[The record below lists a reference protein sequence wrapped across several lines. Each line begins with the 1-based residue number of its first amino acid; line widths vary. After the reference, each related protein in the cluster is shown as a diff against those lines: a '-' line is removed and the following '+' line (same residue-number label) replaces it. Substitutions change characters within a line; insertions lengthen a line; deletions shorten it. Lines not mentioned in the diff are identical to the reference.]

1 VSGGQ
6 RSRARAVWFFLGL
19 ILLTAASIG
28 FWWVTAPSPREGALA
43 RIERDGVIRVG
54 YAVEAPYAFLDARGE
69 LTGEEIELARIVV
82 KGLGIPRIEWRQTEF
97 ESLLSQLEAGRFD
110 VIVAGMYIT
119 PERARRA
126 RFSEPTFHVR
136 QALLVRAGNPHR
148 LHAYEDVR
156 KDARLRIAAVA
167 GSIEESMILGAGVP
181 EAQILLVPDALTGR
195 VAVESGLAAGLALSS
210 PTIHFMARRHALG
223 VTEVA
228 EPFTPPARTGGRL
241 EGFGAVAFRSADGD
255 LCGAWNRQ
263 LKEFVGSEA
272 HRRLMAQ
279 FGFTE
284 GELPSGATT
293 AEILSSGAR

>member
-19 ILLTAASIG
+19 VLLAAASLG
-28 FWWVTAPSPREGALA
+28 FWWLMAPSPREGTLA

-69 LTGEEIELARIVV
+69 LTGEEVEVARIVV

-97 ESLLSQLEAGRFD
+97 ESLLSQMEEGRFD

-126 RFSEPTFHVR
+126 RFSEPTFRVR

-156 KDARLRIAAVA
+156 KDARLKIAALA
-167 GSIEESMILGAGVP
+167 GSSEESMILGAGVP

-195 VAVESGLAAGLALSS
+195 VAVESNLAAGLALSS
-210 PTIHFMARRHALG
+210 PAIHFMARRHALG

-228 EPFTPPARTGGRL
+228 QPFTPPARTEGRL
-241 EGFGAVAFRSADGD
+241 EGFGAVVFRPADGD
-255 LCGAWNRQ
+255 LRGAWNRQ

-284 GELPSGATT
+284 DELPSGATT
-293 AEILSSGAR
+293 AEILSPGAR